1 MPANAFGKDN
11 HLSRDFIGDLSHVTS
26 TSVARIKFAAREGA
40 QGVFHGPGWHWGRFY
55 FRSLKFARL
64 VG

>member
-26 TSVARIKFAAREGA
+26 TSVARIKVARERNRGHRYTA
-40 QGVFHGPGWHWGRFY
+40 PAGTAGRFY
-55 FRSLKFARL
+55 FSGHCL
-64 VG
+64 